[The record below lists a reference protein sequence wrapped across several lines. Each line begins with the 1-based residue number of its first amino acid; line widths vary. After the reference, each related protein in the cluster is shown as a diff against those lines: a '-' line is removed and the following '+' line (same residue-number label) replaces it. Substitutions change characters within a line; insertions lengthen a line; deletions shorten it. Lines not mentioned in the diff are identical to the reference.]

1 MDDLIKLGEEEG
13 VKMQQGKAEK
23 DDIDVRVK
31 DADGNDLTEMLSDKK
46 FDELGLSED
55 MIRLIYNHGWDVP
68 SKIQMQ
74 SLPIIL
80 GHTTGICL
88 IIVEILLS
96 IVEILLSLCV
106 CSFLSCC
113 SRKSV

>member
-1 MDDLIKLGEEEG
+1 MSLAAALTDGIEGLSMDDLIKLGEEEG
-13 VKMQQGKAEK
+13 VKMQQKKAEK
-23 DDIDVRVK
+23 DDTDVRVK

-55 MIRLIYNHGWDVP
+55 MIRLVFKHGWDVP

-80 GHTTGICL
+80 GHTTGIL
-88 IIVEILLS
+88 PYY
-96 IVEILLSLCV
+96 
-106 CSFLSCC
+106 
-113 SRKSV
+113 R